1 MQEILL
7 VTGIHDAENE
17 VTKDVATSLTAE
29 LLKRG
34 YSPRIVQVPEEYT
47 LYGQAREAIHNL
59 KKTNISEAGHTGMA
73 FLKKLSDANR
83 TAFII
88 DLHAQD
94 TGKITK
100 KPSKAKIRKIEN
112 NFFPPFD
119 FYLYE
124 YKFSKYSNHRCFQLE
139 LPSISSTAKEEHMQ
153 LARALDPR
161 SVNEHDKSYF
171 FRKANLLK
179 TRRTNIL
186 TPRNIQRLAH
196 LIHTE
201 IQTVKGNFR
210 APRKPMYQTK
220 TNSLGLSQKV
230 KQARARLR
238 V

>member
-7 VTGIHDAENE
+7 VSGIHDAENE
-17 VTKDVATSLTAE
+17 VTRDVATTLAKE

-34 YSPRIVQVPEEYT
+34 YAPRIVQVPEEYT
-47 LYGQAREAIHNL
+47 LYGQAKEAIHNL
-59 KKTNISEAGHTGMA
+59 KKTNISEAGHAGIS

-83 TAFII
+83 EAFII
-88 DLHAQD
+88 DLHAREN
-94 TGKITK
+94 GPITI
-100 KPSKAKIRKIEN
+100 KPSKAKIKKIEN

-139 LPSISSTAKEEHMQ
+139 LPSISSPAKEEHMQ
-153 LARALDPR
+153 LARALDPY

-171 FRKANLLK
+171 FRKANILK
-179 TRRTNIL
+179 TKRTNIL
-186 TPRNIQRLAH
+186 TPRNIQRIAH

-230 KQARARLR
+230 KKARAKFRF
-238 V
+238 